1 MDVSSNDGVV
11 PHAALLVRFTEALIT
26 GDGAALDAA
35 REEIVERMGAGALV
49 DAAGVAGAFEG
60 FTRIADATG
69 IPTETVKV
77 EMTEDFRAGLG
88 ADSFTGA
95 RNVGDAPVRAD
106 AEAAY
111 WGTARVK

>member
-1 MDVSSNDGVV
+1 
-11 PHAALLVRFTEALIT
+11 
-26 GDGAALDAA
+26 
-35 REEIVERMGAGALV
+35 MGAGALV

-60 FTRIADATG
+60 FTRIADAIG